1 MENIKNHKST
11 EERINIVND
20 KIQIGLLN
28 LCDRILVIYPGL
40 KNEIGKKNFVM
51 EIFSKCLFDVSTN
64 LEETLNLHEYD
75 HTVVKCKG

>member
-40 KNEIGKKNFVM
+40 KNKIGKKNFVM

-64 LEETLNLHEYD
+64 LDETLNLQEYD
-75 HTVVKCKG
+75 QTVVKCKG

>member
-28 LCDRILVIYPGL
+28 GDIA
-40 KNEIGKKNFVM
+40 
-51 EIFSKCLFDVSTN
+51 
-64 LEETLNLHEYD
+64 
-75 HTVVKCKG
+75 